1 MDEVPSVSPRRRA
14 LAVAA
19 ALVLIVAAAVAAVAA
34 FGGPGRRGAPGAVRR
49 VAEVPV
55 LVVPGYNGTAASVGT
70 LAARLRAAGREV
82 EVVELPDRGTRD
94 LRTSAEAL
102 GAAVDRTGA
111 ARVDLVG
118 YSAGG
123 VVVRLLVADPVRA
136 LRTRR
141 VVLLGTPNHG
151 TELAGA
157 AAALDPGLCAT
168 SVCQLA
174 PGSSLLA
181 GLNRGDETPPGPEF
195 FSIWTAL
202 DRTVI
207 PPATAVLD
215 GAANIRVQDVC
226 AASRLGHGGLVTDPL
241 ALGLVVE
248 ALAGTLPERPG
259 ADDCAALQAAGAAAA
274 RSR

>member
-1 MDEVPSVSPRRRA
+1 MDEVASVSPRRRA
-14 LAVAA
+14 LVVAA
-19 ALVLIVAAAVAAVAA
+19 ALVLVLAAAVAAVAA
-34 FGGPGRRGAPGAVRR
+34 LGGNGRGAPEAVRR
-49 VAEVPV
+49 AAEVPV

-94 LRTSAEAL
+94 LRTAAEAV
-102 GAAVDRTGA
+102 GAAADRTGA

-123 VVVRLLVADPVRA
+123 VVIRLWLADPVRA
-136 LRTRR
+136 LRARR

-157 AAALDPGLCAT
+157 AAALDPG
-168 SVCQLA
+168 VCGSICQMA
-174 PGSSLLA
+174 PGSGLLA
-181 GLNRGDETPPGPEF
+181 ELNRGDETPPGPRF

-202 DRTVI
+202 DQTVV
-207 PPATAVLD
+207 PPATAALD
-215 GAANIRVQDVC
+215 GATNIRVQDVC
-226 AASRLGHGGLVTDPL
+226 PSARLGHGDLVTSPL

-248 ALAGTLPERPG
+248 ALEGTLPEDPG
-259 ADDCAALQAAGAAAA
+259 TGDCAALRAAGAGG
-274 RSR
+274 R

>member
-1 MDEVPSVSPRRRA
+1 MSARRRA
-14 LAVAA
+14 L
-19 ALVLIVAAAVAAVAA
+19 VAAVAVA
-34 FGGPGRRGAPGAVRR
+34 GGLAAAALAVGLGRPAGPAEPFGP
-49 VAEVPV
+49 AETPV
-55 LVVPGYNGTAASVGT
+55 LVVPGYNGTPASVGT
-70 LAARLRAAGREV
+70 LAARLRADGRR
-82 EVVELPDRGTRD
+82 VV
-94 LRTSAEAL
+94 
-102 GAAVDRTGA
+102 V
-111 ARVDLVG
+111 VDLVG
-118 YSAGG
+118 VSAGG
-123 VVVRLLVADPVRA
+123 LVVRLLLADPARA
-136 LRTRR
+136 LRARR

-151 TELAGA
+151 TELAGV
-157 AAALDPGLCAT
+157 AAALDPSLCAT

-181 GLNRGDETPPGPEF
+181 ELNRGDETPPGPQF

-202 DRTVI
+202 DRTVT

-248 ALAGTLPERPG
+248 ALAGSLPERPG

>member
-1 MDEVPSVSPRRRA
+1 VSPRRRLLVVA
-14 LAVAA
+14 LAVAL
-19 ALVLIVAAAVAAVAA
+19 ALAAVAALAVGLGRPAGPAA
-34 FGGPGRRGAPGAVRR
+34 PFGPADT
-49 VAEVPV
+49 PV

-70 LAARLRAAGREV
+70 LAARLRAAGYR
-82 EVVELPDRGTRD
+82 VVVVDLPDRGTGD
-94 LRTSAEAL
+94 LRASARAL

-118 YSAGG
+118 FSAGG
-123 VVVRLLVADPVRA
+123 LVVRLLLADPARA
-136 LRTRR
+136 LQARR

-157 AAALDPGLCAT
+157 AAALDPSLCAT
-168 SVCQLA
+168 SICQLA
-174 PGSSLLA
+174 PGSALLA

-195 FSIWTAL
+195 FSIWSAL
-202 DRTVI
+202 DQTVT

-241 ALGLVVE
+241 ALGLVVG

-259 ADDCAALQAAGAAAA
+259 AGDCAALRAAGGAGA

>member
-1 MDEVPSVSPRRRA
+1 MDEVASVSPRRRA
-14 LAVAA
+14 LVVAV
-19 ALVLIVAAAVAAVAA
+19 ALVLVLAAAVAAVAA
-34 FGGPGRRGAPGAVRR
+34 LGGSGRGAPAAVRR
-49 VAEVPV
+49 VGEVPV

-70 LAARLRAAGREV
+70 LAARVRATGREV

-123 VVVRLLVADPVRA
+123 VVIRLWLAEPVRA
-136 LRTRR
+136 LRARR
-141 VVLLGTPNHG
+141 VVLLGSPNHG

-157 AAALDPGLCAT
+157 AAALDPGMCG
-168 SVCQLA
+168 SICQMA
-174 PGSSLLA
+174 PGSGLLA
-181 GLNRGDETPPGPEF
+181 ELNRGDETPPGPRF

-202 DRTVI
+202 DQTVV
-207 PPATAVLD
+207 PPATATLD
-215 GAANIRVQDVC
+215 GATNIRVQDVC
-226 AASRLGHGGLVTDPL
+226 PSARLGHGDLVTSPL

-248 ALAGTLPERPG
+248 ALEGTLPEDPG
-259 ADDCAALQAAGAAAA
+259 AGDCGALRAAGAGV
-274 RSR
+274 R